1 MIADPAD
8 LSNLRDIVLPA
19 PVPYWPPAP
28 GWLILGAAL
37 LACLLALAA
46 RLAGAWR
53 RNAYRRAALR
63 ELDAIGSA
71 EDAESAQRISAV
83 LKRAAL
89 VAFPRAQVAPL
100 TGEAWRAFLDRT
112 ADMNAFLRGSARRL
126 TEISLGVAA
135 GADAPI
141 IVAAAKDWVRRHR
154 TER

>member
-8 LSNLRDIVLPA
+8 LSNLRDIVLPP

-37 LACLLALAA
+37 LACLLTLAA
-46 RLAGAWR
+46 RLAAAWR

-71 EDAESAQRISAV
+71 EDPESAQRISTV

-89 VAFPRAQVAPL
+89 VAFPREEVARL

-112 ADMNAFLRGSARRL
+112 GGTNAFVAGPARRL
-126 TEISLGVAA
+126 TEISLGAAA
-135 GADAPI
+135 GADGPAI
-141 IVAAAKDWVRRHR
+141 AAAAKNWISRHR
-154 TER
+154 TEG